1 MDPRLWIDAKFT
13 LKQEDLEDFKAF
25 CEERNIETRPGRGAY
40 RVLQVFVPEKNMYGV
55 LLRRDSTEFL
65 TIGKALFPL
74 VRLYLSLRGKQL

>member
-1 MDPRLWIDAKFT
+1 MDTELWIDARFT

-25 CEERNIETRPGRGAY
+25 CEERTIETRPGKGAY
-40 RVLQVFVPEKNMYGV
+40 QVLQVFIPAKNMYGV
-55 LLRRDSTEFL
+55 LHRRDSTEFL